1 MADMM
6 ERTVSITAG
15 EDGLRLVVGG
25 AELRLTPEMAAE
37 VCGVWL
43 AYRQG
48 IDHDAE
54 PVCDN
59 CGEAVEPDAEGKY
72 WVHRGGTRGWTAD
85 HYVCGDHD
93 AASRSLSGI
102 AEVDGSG
109 YAR

>member
-1 MADMM
+1 MADTM
-6 ERTVSITAG
+6 EQTVSITAG

-48 IDHDAE
+48 VDHDAE

-85 HYVCGDHD
+85 HYVCGDLD
-93 AASRSLSGI
+93 AVGHGASSV

>member
-1 MADMM
+1 MADTM

-48 IDHDAE
+48 VDHDAE
-54 PVCDN
+54 PVCDH

-72 WVHRGGTRGWTAD
+72 WVHRGGTRGWMSD
-85 HYVCGDHD
+85 HYVCGARD
-93 AASRSLSGI
+93 AASHGVSSL